1 MSHVRCKVPI
11 GYNGAVQ
18 IRPQKYPFPWTD
30 CQTPIP
36 ASSLDPSDLWCQ
48 TAAGCDLPVFH
59 NALDRQTDRPTD
71 RTRESLMTI
80 GRCAPR
86 ATRPNNNNKI
96 QNSGHTWIYREVDI
110 KCNDSH
116 SRSLKVN
123 VYKRYF
129 LIFISKF
136 TRMVSLARELPR
148 SFKVIH
154 NDITTLYKFIH
165 LLTYYSKHTLVIVFQ
180 AVTLYSHT

>member
-1 MSHVRCKVPI
+1 
-11 GYNGAVQ
+11 
-18 IRPQKYPFPWTD
+18 
-30 CQTPIP
+30 
-36 ASSLDPSDLWCQ
+36 
-48 TAAGCDLPVFH
+48 
-59 NALDRQTDRPTD
+59 
-71 RTRESLMTI
+71 LMTI